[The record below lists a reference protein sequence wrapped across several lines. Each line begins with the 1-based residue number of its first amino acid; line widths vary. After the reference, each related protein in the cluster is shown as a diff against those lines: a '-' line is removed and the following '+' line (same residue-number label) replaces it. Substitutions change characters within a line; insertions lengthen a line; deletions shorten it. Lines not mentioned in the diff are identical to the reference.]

1 MPTRSQ
7 SQRSPKETVPYS
19 EYAVHYHSRLP
30 RSYRE
35 AEPKVLLSVFPPAK
49 CRVLASPRGG
59 RSEKRIGTLMVP
71 GPLGPVVAAMIH
83 ASRVRVLSMIS
94 LLALLLAGVPH
105 ARAGSSGPAPTSVV
119 DVPPGGDLQ
128 AALNAAQSG
137 DTIR

>member
-59 RSEKRIGTLMVP
+59 RSEKRIGTLMGR
-71 GPLGPVVAAMIH
+71 GPLGPVVAAMIPPP
-83 ASRVRVLSMIS
+83 RVPVPSMIS
-94 LLALLLAGVPH
+94 LLPLPFAG
-105 ARAGSSGPAPTSVV
+105 GPP
-119 DVPPGGDLQ
+119 
-128 AALNAAQSG
+128 
-137 DTIR
+137 